1 MVLASLTLGIA
12 GVLWQARVANVE
24 RRKAEARASD
34 LRELSNSLL
43 SELDEAIKELPGS
56 TGVQRLLVTRVLEHL
71 DRASKDAT
79 GDRLTQLDLV
89 NAFTRLGN
97 IQGNPYDQNL
107 GDRAGA
113 LASLDKALA
122 VASSLTSTFPGD
134 QDVLRASASVLQAR
148 SEVLWGIPK
157 TAEAVAS
164 MQAAVQI
171 FDKLASAHD
180 ATPAL
185 ICDAATAY
193 GALGDELGQP
203 GTPSLGDLSGAVG
216 AYKRVIHLYEQALSI
231 NPDYARA
238 RRGLAISSLK
248 AGNIDI
254 ETDPAEALK
263 DFELAE
269 KRFEALPES
278 KQDSLSS
285 LRMRANL
292 LRKKAMA
299 MRELAE
305 YRQAAPFFG
314 QALAIQK
321 KVAAADSKDSRSLF
335 DVYVDVSQMAY
346 DYEDAA
352 DPALEKDPS
361 VRRRNLTLAVPL
373 LQQAQSI
380 MLQLLKVD
388 PSNDDWK
395 SALAD
400 VQVRLGTALQQLG
413 TSGNSAALS
422 ATALSTLKM
431 LGAKHPESV
440 LILDAEVAGLLTA
453 QPARLREPAL
463 AVACAER
470 EAMLT
475 KRKEPDVLQSLAS
488 AYRSAGQIERSITIA
503 KEGLALLPPRSERNP
518 ASRIRRLLELETAAE
533 MSANSK

>member
-1 MVLASLTLGIA
+1 M
-12 GVLWQARVANVE
+12 
-24 RRKAEARASD
+24 
-34 LRELSNSLL
+34 
-43 SELDEAIKELPGS
+43 
-56 TGVQRLLVTRVLEHL
+56 
-71 DRASKDAT
+71 
-79 GDRLTQLDLV
+79 
-89 NAFTRLGN
+89 
-97 IQGNPYDQNL
+97 
-107 GDRAGA
+107 
-113 LASLDKALA
+113 
-122 VASSLTSTFPGD
+122 
-134 QDVLRASASVLQAR
+134 
-148 SEVLWGIPK
+148 
-157 TAEAVAS
+157 
-164 MQAAVQI
+164 
-171 FDKLASAHD
+171 
-180 ATPAL
+180 
-185 ICDAATAY
+185 CDAATAY
-193 GALGDELGQP
+193 GTLGDELGQP

-231 NPDYARA
+231 DPHYVRA
-238 RRGLAISSLK
+238 RRGLAIISLK
-248 AGNIDI
+248 TGNIDI

-269 KRFEALPES
+269 NRFEALPES
-278 KQDSLSS
+278 KQDILSS

-305 YRQAAPFFG
+305 YREAAPFFD

-352 DPALEKDPS
+352 DPALENDPS
-361 VRRRNLTLAVPL
+361 IRRRNLTLAVPL

-395 SALAD
+395 AALAD
-400 VQVRLGTALQQLG
+400 VQVRIGTALRQLG
-413 TSGNSAALS
+413 TSDDSVALS
-422 ATALSTLKM
+422 ATALSNLRM

-453 QPARLREPAL
+453 EPARLREPAL

-475 KRKEPDVLQSLAS
+475 KRKEPDVLQSLAR
-488 AYRSAGQIERSITIA
+488 AYRSSGQSERSVATA
-503 KEGLALLPPRSERNP
+503 KEGLALLPAVRGGNPVPRT
-518 ASRIRRLLELETAAE
+518 RRLLELEAA
-533 MSANSK
+533 ARLTRNSK